1 MHNKM
6 TLADKIKTLDD
17 KVKTIQAQYNLDR
30 EADKIS
36 ALSLG
41 KFDKYE
47 YLAGD
52 DLTPKSESI
61 EEATFEYSQLSK
73 SFNRGSQETDNKIN
87 F

>member
-1 MHNKM
+1 M

-17 KVKTIQAQYNLDR
+17 KVKTNQAQYNLDR

-41 KFDKYE
+41 KLDKHE

-61 EEATFEYSQLSK
+61 EEATFEYSQLNK
-73 SFNRGSQETDNKIN
+73 NFNRGLQENDN
-87 F
+87 

>member
-1 MHNKM
+1 M

-41 KFDKYE
+41 KFE

>member
-17 KVKTIQAQYNLDR
+17 KVKTNQAQYNLDR

-41 KFDKYE
+41 KLDKYE